1 MSSQLYIKC
10 EELVS
15 IPTGMGIFTN
25 VVFNPKKDTDQN
37 IRAAESFGGYFD
49 IHVEDKGGDHVTN
62 KPQRVMSVRRE
73 RDVLIF
79 TSKTM

>member
-15 IPTGMGIFTN
+15 IPTGVGIFTN

-37 IRAAESFGGYFD
+37 IRAAEAFGGYFD
-49 IHVEDKGGDHVTN
+49 ITVEDKGGEHTTKN
-62 KPQRVMSVRRE
+62 PHRIMSVRRE
-73 RDVLIF
+73 RDVIVY